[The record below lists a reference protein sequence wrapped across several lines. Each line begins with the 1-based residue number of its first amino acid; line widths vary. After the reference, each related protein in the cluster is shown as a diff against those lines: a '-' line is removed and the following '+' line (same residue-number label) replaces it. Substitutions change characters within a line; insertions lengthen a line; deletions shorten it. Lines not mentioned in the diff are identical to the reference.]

1 MARFRLG
8 ILQVNHDRSREI
20 GDRFPD
26 DSHRFRDLLDKL
38 TMRFDYRVYM
48 TIGGELPESVD
59 EQDGYLITGSPLSVL
74 DDSLFWRDDL
84 LDFIRQCDQA
94 KKPLVGACFGHQAIA
109 LALGGRVAR
118 RAGGYNVG
126 IESTNFSVTRPFM
139 HDEKPSMSFY
149 MFHEDEVVELPDDLE
164 LIGSSDGCRIAA
176 FAKGDH
182 ILAVQ
187 AHPEF
192 HDGFMRAVL
201 DFSRQG
207 MSQDRHDAVA
217 ASLDR
222 PTDGAL
228 FAEWMA
234 AFLTGRQHHEVAS

>member
-1 MARFRLG
+1 M
-8 ILQVNHDRSREI
+8 I
-20 GDRFPD
+20 GFPD
-26 DSHRFRDLLDKL
+26 DLHRFRDLLDRL

-48 TIGGELPESVD
+48 TIGGELPASVD

-109 LALGGRVAR
+109 LALGGRVAKR
-118 RAGGYNVG
+118 SGGYNVG
-126 IESTNFSVTRPFM
+126 IESTHFVATQPFM

-149 MFHEDEVVELPDDLE
+149 MFHEDEVVGLPDDLE
-164 LIGSSDGCRIAA
+164 LIGSSGGCRIAA

-182 ILAVQ
+182 ILPCRHIRNFTTVSCA
-187 AHPEF
+187 
-192 HDGFMRAVL
+192 RCWT
-201 DFSRQG
+201 SRDRHA
-207 MSQDRHDAVA
+207 QDRHDVAA
-217 ASLDR
+217 ASLDI